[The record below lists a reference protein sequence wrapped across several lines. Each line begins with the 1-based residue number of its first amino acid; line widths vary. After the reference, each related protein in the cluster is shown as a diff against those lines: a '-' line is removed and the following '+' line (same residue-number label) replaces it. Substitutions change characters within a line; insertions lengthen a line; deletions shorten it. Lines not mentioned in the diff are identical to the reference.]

1 MMEEKVK
8 MSKIGKSLSLVAVV
22 LLVTV
27 VSLTAC
33 ARAVPAQQFTLRIG
47 ILGIQADL
55 PYFVMQEKGFYKKYG
70 LQFVETSYT
79 AGTPLIEALAV
90 NELDVSLTVS
100 SVAALQAAE
109 RGLIPSKVISIA
121 GNNFCDPEHP
131 SVGVLV
137 APTTVKWQD
146 LQGKQIATPGLKT
159 ITSAAIIGRL
169 EQEGVSDYKLVEIS
183 FANMGLAVAG
193 GNVAA
198 AAMSEPYLTQSL
210 LRKDGR
216 LLGWVMGG
224 PPLDRA
230 ESTMITVSADIYRNN
245 PEAVKAFLRAHLQ
258 AVKWIT
264 QNPDSARSILVKR
277 LSLSAEVGQNI
288 QLSLWPLDAHNDPA
302 LLESMQP
309 LLVKIG
315 LLKALIPANQL
326 YDETLLNEVL
336 AEKR

>member
-1 MMEEKVK
+1 MEEKVK
-8 MSKIGKSLSLVAVV
+8 MSKIGKSLSLVAAV

-33 ARAVPAQQFTLRIG
+33 APPKPAQQFTLRIG

-55 PYFVMQEKGFYKKYG
+55 PYFVMQEKGFDKKYG

-79 AGTPLIEALAV
+79 AGTPLIEALAA

-109 RGLIPSKVISIA
+109 RGLNPSKVIPIA

-137 APTTVKWQD
+137 APTITKWQD

-264 QNPDSARSILVKR
+264 QNPDSARSILAKR
-277 LSLSAEVGQNI
+277 LNLSAEVGRNI
-288 QLSLWPLDAHNDPA
+288 HLSWWPLDAHNDPA

-315 LLKALIPANQL
+315 LLKAPIPASQV